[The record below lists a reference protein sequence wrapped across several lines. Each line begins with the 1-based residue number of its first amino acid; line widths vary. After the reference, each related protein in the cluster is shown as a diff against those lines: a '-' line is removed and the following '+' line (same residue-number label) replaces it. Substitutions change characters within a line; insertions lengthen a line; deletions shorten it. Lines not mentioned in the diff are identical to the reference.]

1 MDNYKKPQRQKL
13 LINPAN
19 RKATKNAR
27 KESLIL
33 DSVKMKKSLSG
44 LRKSGKA
51 K

>member
-1 MDNYKKPQRQKL
+1 MDNYKKPQRQKI

-33 DSVKMKKSLSG
+33 ESVKMKKSLSG
-44 LRKSGKA
+44 LSKSGRSK
-51 K
+51 